1 MNKNIKFGHY
11 LKKIPGKSVD
21 ELFRAQDFSGFRYAE
36 FSLKATQTLSEKK
49 KKWRKEDI
57 SASVHLKISIFKTFK
72 FPMFQ
77 F

>member
-36 FSLKATQTLSEKK
+36 FSLKATQILSEKK
-49 KKWRKEDI
+49 NSGGKKT
-57 SASVHLKISIFKTFK
+57 SVHPFI
-72 FPMFQ
+72 
-77 F
+77 